1 MGSEVEGTY
10 KNGEGEQ
17 NKFCEEYLR
26 RSEWGRQRTG
36 KDTVAGSSRQDHN
49 RRVQTK
55 YVHKRVKDVD
65 SLSVMDTTNCI
76 GTTEPSSKHAQC
88 RTVRGW
94 SPGAE

>member
-36 KDTVAGSSRQDHN
+36 KDIPLADGGRITIDGF
-49 RRVQTK
+49 K
-55 YVHKRVKDVD
+55 
-65 SLSVMDTTNCI
+65 
-76 GTTEPSSKHAQC
+76 
-88 RTVRGW
+88 
-94 SPGAE
+94 